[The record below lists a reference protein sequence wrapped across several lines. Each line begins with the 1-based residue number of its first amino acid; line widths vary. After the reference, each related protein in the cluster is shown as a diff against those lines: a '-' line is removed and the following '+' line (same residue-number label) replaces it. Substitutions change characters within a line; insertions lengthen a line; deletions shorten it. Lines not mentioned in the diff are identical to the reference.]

1 MQRYRGVS
9 GLSEIMQ
16 SASLG
21 GLLEFTTDLGAGVA
35 HGEMGAGLGLNN
47 WVVVPLCLCGS
58 PPCWVG
64 RAVLESLPTS
74 WPARPGENEMAEKK
88 YIGLWLDSTSNSA
101 PRWIVSRDTEDTTQT
116 VASFDEDDYAGA
128 LILAKDECQRTGYP
142 VVEIDQHGARETIY
156 EISASGWRIG
166 KYDAE
171 SAEDAARERDAAQ
184 RLEY

>member
-1 MQRYRGVS
+1 MDS
-9 GLSEIMQ
+9 
-16 SASLG
+16 
-21 GLLEFTTDLGAGVA
+21 
-35 HGEMGAGLGLNN
+35 
-47 WVVVPLCLCGS
+47 
-58 PPCWVG
+58 
-64 RAVLESLPTS
+64 
-74 WPARPGENEMAEKK
+74 K
-88 YIGLWLDSTSNSA
+88 YIGLWLDSTSDSE

-156 EISASGWRIG
+156 ELALG